1 MPGMSKKSV
10 KPGTEAATGEG
21 EAAEE
26 GAAETSAEGGAGYV
40 SVPTAA
46 DHEPAMLPPPPA
58 IGRIVHYTSAG
69 EKGFVGQ
76 VFAAL
81 ITAVDAETVALRVFT
96 PTTDFVVP
104 AVRFTDA
111 EAGSVGPDDG
121 GAQGRWSWP
130 RRV

>member
-21 EAAEE
+21 EAADE
-26 GAAETSAEGGAGYV
+26 GAAE
-40 SVPTAA
+40 PA
-46 DHEPAMLPPPPA
+46 DHEARYDHLPAPPPPPPS
-58 IGRIVHYTSAG
+58 IGRIVLYTSAG

-76 VFAAL
+76 VFAAV
-81 ITAVDAETVALRVFT
+81 ITAVDAETVSLRVWT
-96 PTTDFVVP
+96 PTADFVVP
-104 AVRFTDA
+104 GARFTDA
-111 EAGSVGPDDG
+111 EAGSVGPDEA

>member
-1 MPGMSKKSV
+1 MRGMSKKSV
-10 KPGTEAATGEG
+10 KPGSEAATGDETA
-21 EAAEE
+21 EAEE
-26 GAAETSAEGGAGYV
+26 GAGG
-40 SVPTAA
+40 
-46 DHEPAMLPPPPA
+46 EPAPAPPPPS

-96 PTTDFVVP
+96 ATTDFVVP

-130 RRV
+130 RRG

>member
-1 MPGMSKKSV
+1 MRGMSKKSV
-10 KPGTEAATGEG
+10 KPGSEAATDEG
-21 EAAEE
+21 EAADEAS
-26 GAAETSAEGGAGYV
+26 AAATDD
-40 SVPTAA
+40 VPPTPSR
-46 DHEPAMLPPPPA
+46 EPARSAAPA
-58 IGRIVHYTSAG
+58 PQQASIGRIVHYTSAG

-81 ITAVDAETVALRVFT
+81 ITGVDAETVALRVFT